1 MAPSGFIFRKCIPV
15 TPTALEMADVAYDV
29 LLEVGIR
36 VSPLPVWLDEW
47 MHPDTHCNLA
57 LLRNIAGHSYPV
69 GERCTG
75 N

>member
-1 MAPSGFIFRKCIPV
+1 
-15 TPTALEMADVAYDV
+15 MADVAYDV

-57 LLRNIAGHSYPV
+57 LLRNIAGHSYPG